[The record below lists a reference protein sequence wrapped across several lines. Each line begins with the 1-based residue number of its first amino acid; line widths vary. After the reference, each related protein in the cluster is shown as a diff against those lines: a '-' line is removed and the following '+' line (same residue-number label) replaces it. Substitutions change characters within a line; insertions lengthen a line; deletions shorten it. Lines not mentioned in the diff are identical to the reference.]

1 VTGTSQLERHW
12 ARFEAW
18 CTAWGRDALPATPDT
33 VEEFLAHFPGSKTQQ
48 RIRRRA
54 IAAQHLAAGVP
65 SPVVVQRPDRVWKGR
80 ALVADVERALA
91 EIPKY
96 RHPVGLRGRRD
107 AFLVVLVGFLQLS
120 RQEARVI
127 TPTAIEVG
135 SIVKIHGRVIPSND
149 NPVTCLACAVTR
161 WLRVVGNAYLGHQHE
176 TRSLLDS
183 TQADLS
189 VHDCGRPVSERWRR
203 AATML
208 LSLDTYGW
216 TRPDVPLSKRS
227 ITAIIPKRRLAS
239 GFVEDVG
246 PHTRK
251 PSRFDGLT
259 AAETY
264 REAGELEV
272 KAAAAFAR
280 SAEVL
285 AEAHRLGLAID
296 DLLVPMPDDEDDAWL
311 PFPMVHRLA

>member
-1 VTGTSQLERHW
+1 MCRCVRFRGADTG
-12 ARFEAW
+12 
-18 CTAWGRDALPATPDT
+18 
-33 VEEFLAHFPGSKTQQ
+33 
-48 RIRRRA
+48 
-54 IAAQHLAAGVP
+54 AAPNPSAGVP
-65 SPVVVQRPDRVWKGR
+65 PTLRVWKGESS
-80 ALVADVERALA
+80 VAEVERALA

-107 AFLVVLVGFLQLS
+107 AFLVVLVGFLRLS
-120 RQEARVI
+120 REEARAI
-127 TPTAIEVG
+127 SPTSIELG
-135 SIVKIHGRVIPSND
+135 SIVKICGRVVPSND
-149 NPVTCLACAVTR
+149 DPVTCLACAVTR

-183 TQADLS
+183 TKADLS
-189 VHDCGRPVSERWRR
+189 VHDCSRPVTEPWRR

-208 LSLDTYGW
+208 LSLDVYGW

-227 ITAIIPKRRLAS
+227 ITAIVPALRDAS

-251 PSRFDGLT
+251 PSRFDGLS

-296 DLLVPMPDDEDDAWL
+296 DLLVPIPNDDDGAW
-311 PFPMVHRLA
+311 

>member
-1 VTGTSQLERHW
+1 MTAAPQLERHW

-18 CTAWGRDALPATPDT
+18 CTASGRDALPATPET
-33 VEEFLAHFPGSKTQQ
+33 VEEFLALFPGSKTQQ

-54 IAAQHLAAGVP
+54 IAVQHLAAGKP
-65 SPVVVQRPDRVWKGR
+65 SPIIVPPADRVWKGEVS
-80 ALVADVERALA
+80 VADVERALA

-107 AFLVVLVGFLQLS
+107 AFLVILVGFLQLS
-120 RQEARVI
+120 RQEARSI
-127 TPTAIEVG
+127 TPGLIELG

-149 NPVTCLACAVTR
+149 DPVTCLACAVTR

-176 TRSLLDS
+176 TRAILDS
-183 TQADLS
+183 TKADLS
-189 VHDCGRPVSERWRR
+189 EHDCGRPVTEPWRR
-203 AATML
+203 ATEL
-208 LSLDTYGW
+208 LLPLDMHGW
-216 TRPDVPLSKRS
+216 ARTGVPLSKRS
-227 ITAIIPKRRLAS
+227 ITAIIPARRRAS

-246 PHTRK
+246 PHTRQ
-251 PSRFDGLT
+251 PSQFDDLS

-264 REAGELEV
+264 RAAGEIEAR
-272 KAAAAFAR
+272 AAVAFAR

-296 DLLVPMPDDEDDAWL
+296 DLLVPMPHDDDDDW
-311 PFPMVHRLA
+311 